1 MTMSQLAR
9 TQRTLILHGALVL
22 MIALLCGL
30 PSVVEV
36 SNGTGRMWQAA
47 HSALLLLGVWIIAS
61 AAVFPLLELPKA
73 EAAGLRWSLIL
84 AGYCFAT
91 AVILQAA
98 TGVRAFSPEGGIL
111 TKIAFAANLGAIL
124 TSFLAVALTLIG
136 TANGLRADKHSARAD
151 RASDSTQRVGPSA

>member
-1 MTMSQLAR
+1 MSQLAR
-9 TQRTLILHGALVL
+9 TQRELILHGALVL

-47 HSALLLLGVWIIAS
+47 HSALLVLGIWIIAS
-61 AAVFPLLELPKA
+61 AGVLPLLELPKA
-73 EAAGLRWSLIL
+73 ESAGLRWSLIL
-84 AGYCFAT
+84 AGYSFAT
-91 AVILQAA
+91 AVILQAS

-136 TANGLRADKHSARAD
+136 AVNGLRGDRHGARAD
-151 RASDSTQRVGPSA
+151 STTEGTQRVGPSA

>member
-1 MTMSQLAR
+1 MSQLPR
-9 TQRTLILHGALVL
+9 TQRELILHGAVVL
-22 MIALLCGL
+22 MIALFCGL

-36 SNGTGRMWQAA
+36 SHGTGRMWQAA
-47 HSALLLLGVWIIAS
+47 HSALLLLGIWIVAT
-61 AAVFPLLELPKA
+61 AAVLPLLELPKA
-73 EAAGLRWSLIL
+73 EAAGLRWSLVL
-84 AGYCFAT
+84 AGYSFAT

-136 TANGLRADKHSARAD
+136 AVNGLRSERTGPIP
-151 RASDSTQRVGPSA
+151 DSKPDNTARVGPSA